1 MMKRWKPQTLGAAPS
16 FAVMGRKKNRFPF
29 LAFWVVVKLC
39 RKESRSSLKSWISW
53 KIVAYHVFT
62 DEYRPKLSRRYWH
75 HYLKVC
81 EILEEVD
88 TKIMKFD
95 PKLCISNCMLLGWK
109 SHLNFKKHL
118 DSWVFHDSKCNHRQ
132 YKKQFKLGTWN
143 ASCILLGDVKVV
155 KEGDDPRADVR
166 AKTQMFWIEFDYI
179 DR

>member
-1 MMKRWKPQTLGAAPS
+1 MKASNFGCCSIICCDGQKKKSLSFSGLLSCRETLS
-16 FAVMGRKKNRFPF
+16 ERKQKLFEKLN
-29 LAFWVVVKLC
+29 LVKDRC
-39 RKESRSSLKSWISW
+39 ASCFHWWISAETFS
-53 KIVAYHVFT
+53 KILTSLF
-62 DEYRPKLSRRYWH
+62 E
-75 HYLKVC
+75 VC

-95 PKLCISNCMLLGWK
+95 PKLCISNCILLGWK

-143 ASCILLGDVKVV
+143 ATCILLGDVKVV